1 MSQRLSSKSAAA
13 LRLTPASACVA
24 ALILLAACPGS
35 SGVYAQVQAVS
46 PLSAAAAGGSLQAA
60 VDGLIKSRK
69 YNPAGL
75 GVVVKD
81 LSNDSV
87 VVAVNADMPMN
98 PASVQKLITGAAAFE
113 LLGPTYTFA
122 TRIYIDGPF
131 QADSG
136 IADGNL
142 YIRGVGEPGI
152 NPEKMWLIVQ
162 HLRHRGLRKV
172 TGNIIIDDYFFD
184 ETTLGPGFSEDESRS
199 YQSLI
204 SALPVSYSSFAVHH
218 RPGHQV
224 GSPVYVD
231 IFPKVDGVKINS
243 TATTVAGAKG
253 HIDVTTS
260 LQNGITQVNVRGT
273 MGIEEPPGYAYRRMW
288 QSWESFGGAFRAQC
302 ADNGIK
308 VAGKTVRQRVPDT
321 LAAKAPFYLYGGDPL
336 TEFVQ
341 HMFKW
346 SSNFIAEMLF
356 KTMGAEKMGDPGTWP
371 KGAAAVT
378 AWWEHRGL
386 PGRPQIINGSGMG
399 GERASLAQGAA
410 ADDSSGAPMPKND
423 NRVSPAQIVEL
434 LAYVSRQ
441 KNYFPDYV
449 ASLSSAGV
457 DGTLRSRFQRS
468 KLKGLVRAKTGT
480 LNSVKVSTLAG
491 YMFVEGKTYAF
502 AVFCKNVGPNQYDNW
517 IMQEQILESVAR
529 NAEWNG
535 K

>member
-1 MSQRLSSKSAAA
+1 MQS
-13 LRLTPASACVA
+13 V
-24 ALILLAACPGS
+24 
-35 SGVYAQVQAVS
+35 VE
-46 PLSAAAAGGSLQAA
+46 
-60 VDGLIKSRK
+60 GLIKSRK
-69 YNPAGL
+69 YNAGGL
-75 GVVVKD
+75 GVVIKD
-81 LSNDSV
+81 LAKDSV
-87 VVAVNADMPMN
+87 VVAVNPDMPMN

-136 IADGNL
+136 IVDGNI

-152 NPEKMWLIVQ
+152 NPEKLWLIVQ
-162 HLRHRGLRKV
+162 HLRHRGVRKV

-184 ETTLGPGFSEDESRS
+184 EVAVGPGFSEDESRS

-224 GSPVYVD
+224 GSPVFVD
-231 IFPKVDGVKINS
+231 IFPKVEGVKINS
-243 TATTVAGAKG
+243 TATTVHGAKG
-253 HIDVTTS
+253 RIDVSTS
-260 LQNGITQVNVRGT
+260 LQNGVTQINVRGS
-273 MGIEEPPGYAYRRMW
+273 MGLEEPPGYTYRRMW

-302 ADNGIK
+302 ADNGIRIT
-308 VAGKTVRQRVPDT
+308 GKTMRQRVPDSLT
-321 LAAKAPFYLYGGDPL
+321 AKAPFYLYGGEPL
-336 TEFVQ
+336 TEFIQ

-371 KGAAAVT
+371 KGAATVSS
-378 AWWEHRGL
+378 WWEFRGL
-386 PGRPQIINGSGMG
+386 PGKPQIINGSGMG
-399 GERASLAQGAA
+399 GERSSLPRSGV
-410 ADDSSGAPMPKND
+410 DDEDSSGAPPKND
-423 NRVSPAQIVEL
+423 NRVSPMQIVEL
-434 LAYVSRQ
+434 LAYVSKQ
-441 KNYFPDYV
+441 KSYYPDYV

-468 KLKGLVRAKTGT
+468 KLRGIIRAKTGT

-491 YMFVEGKTYAF
+491 YMFLDNKTYAF

-517 IMQEQILESVAR
+517 IMQEQILEAVAR
-529 NAEWNG
+529 TSGYGGW
-535 K
+535 